1 MPLAGWHRIT
11 KVYILEYIF
20 LEQRSY
26 SAGLNVSETNFDFA
40 VAKVFLFTINSVL
53 PNAESTS
60 RVQSFPQS
68 LVPVLS
74 AMHAGVIPCYPVA
87 HAHSRYPN
95 CPGGKDIIFIPG
107 HFSFFLVT
115 SSSYV

>member
-1 MPLAGWHRIT
+1 MKG
-11 KVYILEYIF
+11 IL
-20 LEQRSY
+20 LRWKDP
-26 SAGLNVSETNFDFA
+26 GVCG
-40 VAKVFLFTINSVL
+40 KVFRFTLYGVL

-74 AMHAGVIPCYPVA
+74 AMRAGVIPRYQVT
-87 HAHSRYPN
+87 HAHSPYPN